1 MADQSPG
8 MPAVTPFEWH
18 QPDWWQQVAPGTG
31 RDSVAVM
38 GLAYSLRG
46 ARAEALLEFIH
57 GWNMSEGDLPHR
69 AFGSYP
75 LKANEVESFLKSAEA
90 LMPPE
95 AAALRMTERLIA
107 LEAVMNE
114 TALALNILDV
124 WRHCHELMPADPG
137 HGDHCACLMNCGRM
151 PPGIRALD
159 EAVETYYEQHHDQ
172 PAPDCFGSSDESF
185 RLSLRGL
192 IRRSLDG
199 LP

>member
-1 MADQSPG
+1 
-8 MPAVTPFEWH
+8 
-18 QPDWWQQVAPGTG
+18 
-31 RDSVAVM
+31 
-38 GLAYSLRG
+38 
-46 ARAEALLEFIH
+46 
-57 GWNMSEGDLPHR
+57 MSEGDLPDR

-90 LMPPE
+90 LMPPA

-185 RLSLRGL
+185 RRSLRGL